1 MCRGIGDPLF
11 SPAQIS
17 PKKKKIQ
24 ETVAGPLRS
33 SEWQE
38 FKVYEEEL
46 EGDEAGR
53 AKRALVPR

>member
-1 MCRGIGDPLF
+1 MTLY
-11 SPAQIS
+11 SPQPKS
-17 PKKKKIQ
+17 LQKKKKIQ
-24 ETVAGPLRS
+24 KTVAGPLRS